1 MEKGIVLGMATQ
13 AQSASD
19 GLCDLVHNYASIL
32 AAQGSMD
39 QALQYMDLIPGEPS
53 ESVHLLR
60 DRILGTSNQ
69 IATNQPSGH
78 GSAMHGMV
86 RHQPVHLNCWNQIDM
101 KIWLWN

>member
-1 MEKGIVLGMATQ
+1 MLEMATQ

-39 QALQYMDLIPGEPS
+39 QALQYLDMIPGEAS

-60 DRILGTSNQ
+60 DRIMGTANQ
-69 IATNQPSGH
+69 SATSQPTGQ
-78 GSAMHGMV
+78 GSTMHGMV
-86 RHQPVHLNCWNQIDM
+86 WHLFSYYAARSLRCLKSLIVEF
-101 KIWLWN
+101 L